1 MWTYQEIKLATNAV
15 IATKS
20 GFVSFNAM
28 VRSLESLALNE
39 AGEDWVRNAP
49 GRYPSLARTFRRLQ
63 RDDEKGVSLP
73 DLAFGCG
80 YREAWDKLDYARA
93 LFPTLDVEWKPNYTI
108 SEAMHLLY
116 SKQKNHATRLALYHG
131 PPRASLPGWAPA
143 TFNGLVDGEI
153 IEPGIWKG
161 RGMQR
166 SWMTTKVKSIVR
178 DMPGTLVLALES
190 DFAEGAMTV
199 GFVSEQTQ
207 KESPE
212 SVEIFRKAV
221 KAGNAYLLADEPLV
235 PKRHMSRVGLLVERF
250 TQVQELEAWVC
261 LTLAVGETEETYKV
275 ENTNWLLLHENPVSK
290 EAFSGRAFTELTHDI
305 TKVTQPATSAEVE
318 EYPLHQAAQDGDIE
332 ECKMLLQVIDAN
344 TVGLRGWTAL
354 HAAAVSDQRQIF
366 PLLLQAGADINMFD
380 DDDHSALI
388 IAIDNLYID
397 AVMELVEAGAD
408 INASRSTHGLGMS
421 PLSTAALKGNVE
433 MVSLLLALGAK
444 PSAID
449 AGGWVPLQFAIG
461 KGPGSEEV
469 LDVMLEAGADV
480 NIPSQ
485 DTLYPIDAAAR
496 DGHAGAIRKLL
507 AHGANPNPV
516 DIARMDPPLY
526 HAIEAGSVES
536 VAVLLDAGAKCDVT
550 FKDGWTPMMLAAKQ
564 GDHEIGKLLFA
575 KGNNIR
581 ESGIEGLSPL
591 HVAAMHGNRVFYK
604 WLMEKGAN
612 SNAKDAHGRTAQSL
626 KKGF

>member
-20 GFVSFNAM
+20 GFISFSAM

-39 AGEDWVRNAP
+39 AGEEWVRKAP
-49 GRYPSLARTFRRLQ
+49 GKYPSLARTFTRLQ
-63 RDDEKGVSLP
+63 RNDEKGVSLP

-80 YREAWDKLDYARA
+80 YREARDKLDYARA
-93 LFPTLDVEWKPNYTI
+93 LFPTLGVEWKTSHTI

-116 SKQKNHATRLALYHG
+116 SEQKGQATRLALYHG

-161 RGMQR
+161 RGMHR
-166 SWMTTKVKSIVR
+166 SWMTTRVKSIVR
-178 DMPGTLVLALES
+178 DIPGTLVLALDS

-199 GFVSEQTQ
+199 GFVSERTQ
-207 KESPE
+207 EESPE
-212 SVEIFRKAV
+212 SVDIFRNAV

-250 TQVQELEAWVC
+250 TQAEELEAWVC

-275 ENTNWLLLHENPVSK
+275 EKTDWLLLHENPVSK
-290 EAFSGRAFTELTHDI
+290 EAFSGRAFTEMTHYT
-305 TKVTQPATSAEVE
+305 TKVTQPATSDEVD
-318 EYPLHQAAQDGDIE
+318 EYPLHQAAQNGDIE
-332 ECKMLLQVIDAN
+332 ECKMLLQVIDVN

-366 PLLLQAGADINMFD
+366 PLLIQAGADLNMFD
-380 DDDHSALI
+380 DEDHSALI

-421 PLSTAALKGNVE
+421 PLTTAVLKGNVE
-433 MVSLLLALGAK
+433 MVTLLLALGAN
-444 PSAID
+444 PSGVD
-449 AGGWVPLQFAIG
+449 AGGWVALNFASG
-461 KGPGSEEV
+461 KGAGSEDI
-469 LDVMLEAGADV
+469 LDVMLAAEADV

-485 DTLYPIDAAAR
+485 STLYPIDTAAR

-507 AHGANPNPV
+507 ACGANPNPV
-516 DIARMDPPLY
+516 DTAIMNPPLY

-536 VAVLLDAGAKCDVT
+536 VAVLLDAGAKCDVI

-564 GDHEIGKLLFA
+564 GDHEIGKLLLA
-575 KGNNIR
+575 KGGGIK
-581 ESGIEGLSPL
+581 EPGIEGLTPL
-591 HVAAMHGNRVFYK
+591 HIAAMHGNRLFYK

-612 SNAKDAHGRTAQSL
+612 SNAKDGQGRTAQSL
-626 KKGF
+626 RKEF